1 MSEHNAGKQPDIR
14 GRSYAFA
21 LRILKVVRAL
31 PHDPAT
37 TVIARQLARS
47 GTSIGANEEEAQGS
61 HSRKQFAQRMNVARF
76 EARETLYWLRLL
88 RDSSTLSRPRLE
100 PLVTESEEI
109 VKILVAIVKTTR
121 APVSETRAENASP

>member
-1 MSEHNAGKQPDIR
+1 MDERNEESRPDIQE
-14 GRSYAFA
+14 RSYAFA

-37 TVIARQLARS
+37 MVMARQLARS
-47 GTSIGANEEEAQGS
+47 GTSIGANVEEAQGS
-61 HSRKQFAQRMNVARF
+61 HSRKQFAQRMNVARS

-100 PLVTESEEI
+100 PLAKESEEI
-109 VKILVAIVKTTR
+109 VRILVAIVKTTR
-121 APVSETRAENASP
+121 APVSETRALNAAP